1 MLLFCNRVGIALEL
15 GFRVA
20 GENIRAF
27 QISGKSG
34 RALGTAFGTVPR
46 ACSLP
51 NNNSSLREL
60 VTPIDFK
67 GWGSQWS

>member
-1 MLLFCNRVGIALEL
+1 MLLSCGCIAIAREFD
-15 GFRVA
+15 FRAA

-34 RALGTAFGTVPR
+34 RALGTAFRTVPR

-51 NNNSSLREL
+51 NSDSNLRSI

>member
-1 MLLFCNRVGIALEL
+1 MLLSCGCIAIAREFD
-15 GFRVA
+15 FRAA

-34 RALGTAFGTVPR
+34 RRLE
-46 ACSLP
+46 LP
-51 NNNSSLREL
+51 SEPCREPAVCRIAIRIFESI